1 VSSTPL
7 TWLLVALGAGLGAT
21 LRFALAHTLDTRW
34 PTGTMAVNVVG
45 SFLLGL
51 FTALALSDSLLALLG
66 TGFCGGL
73 TTFSALMVQSAD
85 RGRRVG
91 TAYLATTVAVS
102 LGACWLGFVL
112 AS

>member
-1 VSSTPL
+1 MSSTPL
-7 TWLLVALGAGLGAT
+7 TWLLVAVGTSLGAT
-21 LRFALAHTLDTRW
+21 LRFTLAHTLDRRW
-34 PTGTMAVNVVG
+34 PTGTMAVNVAG
-45 SFLLGL
+45 SFLVGVL
-51 FTALALSDSLLALLG
+51 TALALSDSLLALLG

-91 TAYLATTVAVS
+91 TAYLASTVAFS
-102 LGACWLGFVL
+102 LAACWLGFVL

>member
-1 VSSTPL
+1 MSATPA
-7 TWLLVALGAGLGAT
+7 TWLLVALGTGLGAT
-21 LRFALAHTLDTRW
+21 LRFTLAHTLDARW
-34 PTGTMAVNVVG
+34 PVGTMAANVVG
-45 SFLLGL
+45 SFLLGV
-51 FTALALSDSLLALLG
+51 FSALALSASLLALLG

-91 TAYLATTVAVS
+91 TAYLSSTVVVS
-102 LGACWLGFVL
+102 LAACWLGFVL